1 MEKIYIS
8 LPICGY
14 EDTVFERSEEAK
26 QLAQRMGFIP
36 VSPIDENG
44 ITHENIGNH
53 EELTARYMGHDIET
67 LLNCDAILMCND
79 WDHSGSRGCRVELFT
94 ALTYGKDVYFQKQF
108 T

>member
-1 MEKIYIS
+1 
-8 LPICGY
+8 
-14 EDTVFERSEEAK
+14 
-26 QLAQRMGFIP
+26 
-36 VSPIDENG
+36 
-44 ITHENIGNH
+44 
-53 EELTARYMGHDIET
+53 MGHDIET